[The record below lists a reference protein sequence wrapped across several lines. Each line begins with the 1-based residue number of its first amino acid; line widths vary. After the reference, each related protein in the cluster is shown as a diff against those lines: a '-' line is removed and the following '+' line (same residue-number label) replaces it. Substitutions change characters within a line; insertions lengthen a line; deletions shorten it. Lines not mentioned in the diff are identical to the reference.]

1 MRKFWF
7 TALMLLGLLGATV
20 YAGGESSSATAPDII
35 RSVGIAIVSVW
46 EFEGAV
52 GKIVTQA
59 GETVPNVVGFLTC
72 LVLPLAWLGTW
83 TLTNL
88 PRILGLMALRDNVRS
103 FFHD

>member
-7 TALMLLGLLGATV
+7 VGLILIGLAGTTI
-20 YAGGESSSATAPDII
+20 YAGGEGSSTTTPNLITSI
-35 RSVGIAIVSVW
+35 RIAIASVW

-52 GKIVTQA
+52 GKIVAQIGQA
-59 GETVPNVVGFLTC
+59 APNILGFLTC

-88 PRILGLMALRDNVRS
+88 PRILGLMTLRDNVRS
-103 FFHD
+103 FFRD

>member
-1 MRKFWF
+1 MRKSWF
-7 TALMLLGLLGATV
+7 VGLMLLGLFGATV
-20 YAGGESSSATAPDII
+20 YAGGESSSAAAPDMLKSI
-35 RSVGIAIVSVW
+35 SIAIVSVW

-52 GKIVTQA
+52 GKIVTQV
-59 GETVPNVVGFLTC
+59 GEVAPNILGFLTC
-72 LVLPLAWLGTW
+72 LILPLAWLGTW